1 MPVQKVS
8 VSEKVDGSVY
18 FLERLLIMLKA
29 ITREQEIGEWGTG
42 KREKGAGRGEPGI

>member
-18 FLERLLIMLKA
+18 FLERLLT
-29 ITREQEIGEWGTG
+29 TREQEIGEWGTG